1 VSATPR
7 RATARR
13 TAPRTLTLLLATVLT
28 GAVGGAAAAVE
39 GPPVTDEVR
48 SVMFVGDNHDGTV
61 TLVDATTFE
70 VLRTI
75 DNIPDHDERV
85 AEITADPVALG
96 FFLAIRELVGQGN
109 DQFTDDV
116 FTSHDGTEIYVSR
129 PSFADVVAISL
140 ETEQLLWRYPMDGYR
155 SDHMAISPDGTRLLV
170 SDSTANIV
178 HEIDTATG
186 ERTGTF
192 DSGDSPHENEFFDE
206 GRRILHASIGRVYT
220 PFDRAELGE
229 VRDFAKGEEVFQV
242 VDATDLEILER
253 WDIAERLEAYGRD
266 DLSGAVRPMAIHPDE
281 RRVFFQV
288 SFFHGYVEFDLEAG
302 EVVDVVELP
311 ISDEAAATPREQYL
325 LDSAHHGL
333 GIDPAGR
340 TLCVAGTMDDYA
352 ALVDVATKEA
362 TLVSAGSKPYWSTT
376 GPTGEHCW
384 VSYSGDDQVVVIDYA
399 SGQELARVDVGDHP
413 QRVRAGVVR
422 EDLLV
427 DDAAAGEPA
436 DRDGPAEDAAPPEAA
451 SGPSGPEAAVV
462 AAPAT
467 RALPVT
473 GGGAM
478 LLAGALTLLAATV
491 LRRGGRP
498 RPASAQ
504 ADAGPSSWR
513 RGSRRAPGA
522 SVGTTGSRGG
532 DGRMRS

>member
-7 RATARR
+7 RATATPRR
-13 TAPRTLTLLLATVLT
+13 GTSLPLTLLLAAALT
-28 GAVGGAAAAVE
+28 GAGAGVATATE
-39 GPPVTDEVR
+39 GPPVTDELR

-70 VLRTI
+70 VLHTI

-96 FFLAIRELVGQGN
+96 FFLAIREFIGQGN

-116 FTSHDGTEIYVSR
+116 FTSHDGTEMYVSR

-140 ETEQLLWRYPMDGYR
+140 ETEEILWRYPMDGYR

-192 DSGDSPHENEFFDE
+192 ESGDSPHENEFFDE

-220 PFDRAELGE
+220 PIDRAELGE
-229 VRDFAKGEEVFQV
+229 VRDVAKGEEVFQV
-242 VDATDLEILER
+242 VDASDLEILER

-288 SFFHGYVEFDLEAG
+288 SFLHGYVEFDLEAG
-302 EVVDVVELP
+302 EVVDVVDLP

-352 ALVDVATKEA
+352 ALVDVATREA

-384 VSYSGDDQVVVIDYA
+384 VSYSGDDEVVVIDYA
-399 SGQELARVDVGDHP
+399 SGEELARVDVGDHP

-427 DDAAAGEPA
+427 DEAAGGDPAVRDDPETEAAAGETPG
-436 DRDGPAEDAAPPEAA
+436 GPDAAVA
-451 SGPSGPEAAVV
+451 SV
-462 AAPAT
+462 PAT

-473 GGGAM
+473 GGGAL
-478 LLAGALTLLAATV
+478 LLAGALAMLVATGLHRV
-491 LRRGGRP
+491 GRARR
-498 RPASAQ
+498 S
-504 ADAGPSSWR
+504 
-513 RGSRRAPGA
+513 
-522 SVGTTGSRGG
+522 TG
-532 DGRMRS
+532 